1 MPQVASRADGL
12 LQSPVQEAH
21 GEDSLAPQG
30 VGTGQISTAFCCA
43 TGLGSYANNR
53 EFKRGITPKSNQNKG
68 ENYYE

>member
-30 VGTGQISTAFCCA
+30 VGAGQISTALA
-43 TGLGSYANNR
+43 PGNGAGASH
-53 EFKRGITPKSNQNKG
+53 K
-68 ENYYE
+68 